1 MIIEVKGVQSFYRLP
16 HSHSRHSLESS
27 TNTNIITSKRRSEID
42 FFGRVAAFWIFG
54 KTHRLKTMVKNA
66 ASKNA
71 GFTPNFAK
79 NHLQKRFFAY
89 ISRTTRDIEKSPK
102 QKL

>member
-1 MIIEVKGVQSFYRLP
+1 
-16 HSHSRHSLESS
+16 
-27 TNTNIITSKRRSEID
+27 
-42 FFGRVAAFWIFG
+42 
-54 KTHRLKTMVKNA
+54 MVKNA
-66 ASKNA
+66 ASENA

>member
-1 MIIEVKGVQSFYRLP
+1 M
-16 HSHSRHSLESS
+16 
-27 TNTNIITSKRRSEID
+27 D

-54 KTHRLKTMVKNA
+54 KTSSKKMVKNA

-79 NHLQKRFFAY
+79 KHPQKGFFAY

-102 QKL
+102 QKS